1 MSADLKDETFKASTE
16 PTIETVLE
24 TPSSIW
30 IDDAKNQ
37 FLKLWSV
44 RFSLLLSIFSAVQ
57 AAIAVYDQ
65 ESPWAFVF
73 ACFLGIATA
82 ISRVIRQPK
91 LKASN
96 GWEVPTT
103 SSAHLED

>member
-1 MSADLKDETFKASTE
+1 MPTVEESVEVSVS
-16 PTIETVLE
+16 TIETVVE

-30 IDDAKNQ
+30 IDDARKQ

-44 RFSLLLSIFSAVQ
+44 RFSLILSIFSAVQ

-65 ESPWAFVF
+65 QSPWAFVF
-73 ACFLGIATA
+73 ACLLGIITA

-96 GWEVPTT
+96 GWEITTT
-103 SSAHLED
+103 SSVSLEE